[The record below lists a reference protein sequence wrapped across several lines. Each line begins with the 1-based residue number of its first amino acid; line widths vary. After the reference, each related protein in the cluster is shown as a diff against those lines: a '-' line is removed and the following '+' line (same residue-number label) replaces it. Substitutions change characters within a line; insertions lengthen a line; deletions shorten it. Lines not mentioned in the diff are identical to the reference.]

1 MKKFPLFAGA
11 AMVALGGFT
20 SCKSETE
27 KQAEM
32 SFDKYEKYVDS
43 VSNFSAEEAQANWQA
58 IEADYNTRMADAEAA
73 LANMK
78 DQENAQKRLD
88 ESRTQYEELKV
99 KAQTAAPAPAPTTD
113 GTATAGTGDRKQTLR
128 DSYFGSGKIGQDMN
142 FSWVNKDN
150 ILSVYQGFVDTF
162 NKNKDSYSRE
172 DFDEIKAMYEALD
185 AHKNTVEKQGL
196 SGEDNR
202 KIAALKLEFA
212 PKFKWERIGAKAD
225 ENQKAKE

>member
-1 MKKFPLFAGA
+1 MKKIQLFAGA
-11 AMVALGGFT
+11 AIIALGLT

-27 KQAEM
+27 QQAEK
-32 SFDKYEKYVDS
+32 SFDMYENYVDS
-43 VSNFSAEEAQANWQA
+43 VSNFSAEEAQANWQS
-58 IEADYNTRMADAEAA
+58 IEADYNTRMAEAEAA

-88 ESRTQYEELKV
+88 KSRAQYEELKT
-99 KAQTAAPAPAPTTD
+99 KAQANVPAPAPTD
-113 GTATAGTGDRKQTLR
+113 GTATTGDRVQTLR
-128 DSYFGSGKIGQDMN
+128 DSFFGAGKIGQDMS
-142 FSWVNKDN
+142 FAWVNKDN
-150 ILSVYQGFVDTF
+150 ILSVYQNFVDTF

-196 SGEDNR
+196 SSEDNR

-212 PKFKWERIGAKAD
+212 PKFKWERMGAKAD
-225 ENQKAKE
+225 ENKDAKK

>member
-1 MKKFPLFAGA
+1 MKKIQLFAGA
-11 AMVALGGFT
+11 AIIALGMT

-27 KQAEM
+27 QRAEK
-32 SFDKYEKYVDS
+32 SFDMFENYVDS

-58 IEADYNTRMADAEAA
+58 IEADYNTRMAEAEAA
-73 LANMK
+73 LVNMK

-88 ESRTQYEELKV
+88 DSRTQYEELKT
-99 KAQTAAPAPAPTTD
+99 KAQASMPAPAEGD
-113 GTATAGTGDRKQTLR
+113 AAMGDRVQNLR
-128 DSYFGSGKIGQDMN
+128 DSFFGAGKIGQDMS
-142 FSWVNKDN
+142 FAWVNKDN
-150 ILSVYQGFVDTF
+150 ILSVYQNFVDTF

-196 SGEDNR
+196 SSEDNR

-212 PKFKWERIGAKAD
+212 PKFKWERMGAKAE
-225 ENQKAKE
+225 ENQDAKQ